1 MSQQDRERWDVRYAP
16 RQLVMGED
24 PKALVLEL
32 EPALPRSGRALEIA
46 SGEGQLVLWLARR
59 GLRVTAVDISAVA
72 LGKLSARAAAEG
84 LDGHVE
90 LIERDLDR
98 GLPPLEPG
106 FDLASCLDFYSPAVV
121 AEARELLAPG
131 GLLLVEVLL
140 QTPGCASPHRAE
152 PGEALGFAAGL
163 QLQFYREGMVQGRG
177 VAQLLA
183 QRPPASTLP
192 IG

>member
-32 EPALPRSGRALEIA
+32 DPALPRSGRALEIA

-106 FDLASCLDFYSPAVV
+106 FDLASCMDFYSLAVL

-140 QTPGCASPHRAE
+140 QPPGGESPYRAA
-152 PGEALGFAAGL
+152 PGEALGFAEGL
-163 QLQFYREGMVQGRG
+163 HVHFYREGMLKGRA

>member
-140 QTPGCASPHRAE
+140 QTPGGASPHRAE
-152 PGEALGFAAGL
+152 PGEALGFATGL

-183 QRPPASTLP
+183 QRPPAGTLP

>member
-1 MSQQDRERWDVRYAP
+1 MSQEDRERWDARYAP
-16 RQLVMGED
+16 DRLVMGEE

-32 EPALPRSGRALEIA
+32 ERALPRSGRALDIA
-46 SGEGQLVLWLARR
+46 CGEGQFAVWLARR
-59 GLRVTAVDISAVA
+59 GLRVTAVDISPTA
-72 LGKLSARAAAEG
+72 LGKLSALASAER
-84 LDGHVE
+84 LESRIE
-90 LIERDLDR
+90 LIERDLDL

-106 FDLASCLDFYSPAVV
+106 FGLASCLDFYSPAVV

-140 QTPGCASPHRAE
+140 QTPGGASPHRAA
-152 PGEALGFAAGL
+152 PGDALGFATGMEL
-163 QLQFYREGMVQGRG
+163 HFYREGLVQGRA

-183 QRPPASTLP
+183 QRLPASALT

>member
-1 MSQQDRERWDVRYAP
+1 
-16 RQLVMGED
+16 
-24 PKALVLEL
+24 
-32 EPALPRSGRALEIA
+32 
-46 SGEGQLVLWLARR
+46 
-59 GLRVTAVDISAVA
+59 
-72 LGKLSARAAAEG
+72 
-84 LDGHVE
+84 
-90 LIERDLDR
+90 
-98 GLPPLEPG
+98 
-106 FDLASCLDFYSPAVV
+106 VV

-152 PGEALGFAAGL
+152 PGEALGFATGL

-183 QRPPASTLP
+183 QRPPAGTLP